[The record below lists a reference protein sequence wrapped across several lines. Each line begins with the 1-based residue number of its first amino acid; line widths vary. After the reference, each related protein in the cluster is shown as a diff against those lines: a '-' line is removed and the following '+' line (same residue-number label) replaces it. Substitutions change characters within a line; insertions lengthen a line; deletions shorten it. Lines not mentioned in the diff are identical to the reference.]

1 MIVVE
6 LVFLTLVGV
15 LLTNMQTDLSLG
27 DQRDNIAEKLDEM
40 DELLLAADAS
50 GVEIT
55 EAFDEENRGKVGS
68 AAFHVPKRRAHRL
81 HPRQHAARSA
91 TSWTWTMCSSST
103 RRAASSRR
111 PAPRRRT
118 SPAAATTSCAPCLS
132 DGQPSAAFEVDFGD
146 ACYRYYGA
154 RIDDSAMAVVEKDA
168 ETLYHRLEASATL
181 ASALKNV
188 TVGLNGFSFAISAKD
203 YTFLYYPDETVIG
216 QDAISMGLS
225 VASLEDG
232 SFGWMEIGG
241 QRLYG
246 GATLL
251 DDTYILCAVTSEEIL
266 ASRNTTVTI
275 ILFAV
280 FVALTLVVAYAF
292 FILHDIHD
300 EKSKRIAGK
309 LHFGTTVARKLASVS
324 LIGLIAILVVSF
336 YMQSIFALS
345 RQSMSNNQRL
355 QEISQR
361 IDQYAAQRDELAA
374 EYDELYLNKAHI
386 AAFIIDT
393 KPELADR
400 EKLAELSEHPLPRIG
415 ERL

>member
-6 LVFLTLVGV
+6 LVFLTLVGM

-55 EAFDEENRGKVGS
+55 EAFDEENRGKAGS
-68 AAFHVPKRRAHRL
+68 AAFMYQNGVLTGYTRANMQLLRDL
-81 HPRQHAARSA
+81 LDVDNVLIL
-91 TSWTWTMCSSST
+91 ST
-103 RRAASSRR
+103 EGRKLAQAG
-111 PAPRRRT
+111 T
-118 SPAAATTSCAPCLS
+118 SPADFTRSRYNQLRTVFS

-181 ASALKNV
+181 ASTLKNV

-225 VASLEDG
+225 VTSLEDG

-309 LHFGTTVARKLASVS
+309 LHFGTTVARKLASV
-324 LIGLIAILVVSF
+324 
-336 YMQSIFALS
+336 
-345 RQSMSNNQRL
+345 
-355 QEISQR
+355 
-361 IDQYAAQRDELAA
+361 
-374 EYDELYLNKAHI
+374 
-386 AAFIIDT
+386 
-393 KPELADR
+393 
-400 EKLAELSEHPLPRIG
+400 
-415 ERL
+415 